1 MMNVKHVPSIKK
13 KLLLKLRKEKNPPSI
28 PELIENLENLGEE
41 ETFPARRQSLPL
53 PVLESSYIVYE
64 ENIPVVVRRRGV
76 TLTVRIFGAEESTD
90 STQDTNLEQ
99 DPELAG
105 HATVARA
112 DNSTIYNRSFAPT
125 QWLVSPTRKGGFTRS
140 ADSLQEHKS
149 LRGRRHSVF
158 SGRFRHLSSPR
169 FPSTPDTDT
178 STLSPISPETGG
190 LSSESPTHGIG
201 LFKQVNL
208 HSSLNSILCLSN
220 FKIYIA
226 ILEFKQA

>member
-28 PELIENLENLGEE
+28 PELMENLENLGEE
-41 ETFPARRQSLPL
+41 ETYPGRRQSLPL
-53 PVLESSYIVYE
+53 PSFIVYE

-99 DPELAG
+99 DPELAD
-105 HATVARA
+105 HATGARA

-140 ADSLQEHKS
+140 ADSLHDHRS

-190 LSSESPTHGIG
+190 LRSESPTHGIG

-208 HSSLNSILCLSN
+208 NSS
-220 FKIYIA
+220 FV
-226 ILEFKQA
+226 